1 MNDRKNALLLSG
13 FLLICV
19 WLILFL
25 VAVTEEG
32 ATAYNFGLASTIAGA
47 CGAVCMIVWIVLDV
61 VEERRDASGIYNFE
75 YYRLKCKTKKEGEQ
89 MKEYTLVYNAE
100 ITEVFT
106 SEGIDE
112 PAELDKDNI
121 AAWIED
127 KLKVDDVHIKGNV
140 KVFER
145 EV

>member
-1 MNDRKNALLLSG
+1 
-13 FLLICV
+13 
-19 WLILFL
+19 
-25 VAVTEEG
+25 
-32 ATAYNFGLASTIAGA
+32 
-47 CGAVCMIVWIVLDV
+47 
-61 VEERRDASGIYNFE
+61 
-75 YYRLKCKTKKEGEQ
+75 
-89 MKEYTLVYNAE
+89 MKEYTLVYTAE

-106 SEGIDE
+106 NEGIDE

>member
-1 MNDRKNALLLSG
+1 
-13 FLLICV
+13 
-19 WLILFL
+19 
-25 VAVTEEG
+25 
-32 ATAYNFGLASTIAGA
+32 
-47 CGAVCMIVWIVLDV
+47 
-61 VEERRDASGIYNFE
+61 
-75 YYRLKCKTKKEGEQ
+75 
-89 MKEYTLVYNAE
+89 MKEYTLIYTAE

-127 KLKVDDVHIKGNV
+127 KLQVDDVHIKGGV

-145 EV
+145 EL

>member
-1 MNDRKNALLLSG
+1 
-13 FLLICV
+13 
-19 WLILFL
+19 
-25 VAVTEEG
+25 
-32 ATAYNFGLASTIAGA
+32 
-47 CGAVCMIVWIVLDV
+47 
-61 VEERRDASGIYNFE
+61 
-75 YYRLKCKTKKEGEQ
+75 
-89 MKEYTLVYNAE
+89 MKEYTIIYNAE

-112 PAELDKDNI
+112 PAEFDKDNI

-145 EV
+145 EVTE